1 LRTSQHTVPDNNIII
16 ATQDLEKTYGRGDAS
31 VEALR
36 GVTLNVRRGEYIS
49 IMGPSG
55 SGKSTLL
62 HVLGCLHQ
70 PTGGRYALDGIEVQ
84 GLTDNQLSEVRS
96 RKLGFVFQKFNLL
109 ANEDIV
115 HNVALPLVY
124 AGVDMAKRT
133 RLATEVLQR
142 LGLGHRLTHLPT
154 ELSGGEDQRVAIAR
168 ALVNRP
174 AVIFADEPTGNL
186 DSETGAQIMA
196 VFDELNSEG
205 STIVQ
210 VTHDRNMAEY
220 ASRVVHIQDGKIFKE
235 ETVEHRRGRSAQ
247 GLGGPGGVDAP
258 GAIDGAEGGRP

>member
-1 LRTSQHTVPDNNIII
+1 LRTSPRTVPDNDIII
-16 ATQDLEKTYGRGDAS
+16 ESRDLEKTYGRGDAS

-36 GVTLNVRRGEYIS
+36 DVTLDVRRGEFIS

-62 HVLGCLHQ
+62 HVLGCLHK
-70 PTGGRYALDGIEVQ
+70 PTGGRYVLDGIEVED
-84 GLTDNQLSEVRS
+84 LTDSELSEIRS

-109 ANEDIV
+109 TNEDIV

-124 AGVDMAKRT
+124 AGVDLATRS
-133 RLATEVLQR
+133 RLATEVLER

-186 DSETGAQIMA
+186 DSETGTQIMG
-196 VFDELNSEG
+196 VFAELNAEG
-205 STIVQ
+205 RTIVQ
-210 VTHDRNMAEY
+210 VTHDRDMAEY
-220 ASRVVHIQDGKIFKE
+220 ATRIIHIQDGRILDE
-235 ETVEHRRGRSAQ
+235 ETVANPKGRG
-247 GLGGPGGVDAP
+247 
-258 GAIDGAEGGRP
+258 EGGS